1 MPSVFMSKGI
11 RYSAYAIGSHILK
24 NSCNIKYMLRFNSIL
39 FMIGTTNSTFDFN
52 PSTERSLFVY
62 WTGETKHLFIS
73 GIVILHVI
81 YNSIHYICVC
91 P

>member
-11 RYSAYAIGSHILK
+11 RYSAYAIGSHTLK

-39 FMIGTTNSTFDFN
+39 FLIRTTNSTFDFN

-62 WTGETKHLFIS
+62 WTGEKTFI
-73 GIVILHVI
+73 
-81 YNSIHYICVC
+81 YIRHRDIACNL
-91 P
+91 